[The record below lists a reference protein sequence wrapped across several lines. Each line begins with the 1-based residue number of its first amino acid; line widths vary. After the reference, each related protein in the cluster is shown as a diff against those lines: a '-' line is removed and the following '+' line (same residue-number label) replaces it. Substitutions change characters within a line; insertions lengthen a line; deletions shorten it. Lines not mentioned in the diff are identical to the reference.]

1 MALEDAVVLTRC
13 LEKYADAEEALL
25 KYQDARVE
33 RTTKIVN
40 GSTETGKRFHNRTLA
55 NPVEAVAFMQR
66 EWAPDKVRT
75 RYDWLFEY
83 DAMQVAV

>member
-1 MALEDAVVLTRC
+1 M
-13 LEKYADAEEALL
+13 
-25 KYQDARVE
+25 E

-40 GSTETGKRFHNRTLA
+40 GSNEAGRRFHNRTLA
-55 NPVEAVAFMQR
+55 DPDAAVAFMQR

-83 DAMQVAV
+83 DAMQVDV